1 MYGKYFKQLRKKQD
15 ISLKDAA
22 ANVISASQLSRWENG
37 RSNISFETVI
47 NLLDNIHIRA
57 NEFIMYCNLNPTN
70 SLTHKIFNAYQRKD
84 ITELKHLTLKQ
95 IKQSKTS
102 KNRFDLFLAVAAAN
116 FYFDLT
122 NIRLISKFDI
132 LKVKSILSSTSYW
145 DYYYISAWGN
155 TLAFYDPTFNFKIAS
170 RILTILKNQTTL
182 EFGTEYYTWCTI
194 LNALIRI
201 IPENIELAKKLSLKI
216 NKVSIP
222 NSFLS
227 IQLKKRFMDIYIKYQ
242 LHESDKEELNKF
254 LYSLENLQL
263 IDLKNELE
271 YFLSNTKM
279 RN

>member
-22 ANVISASQLSRWENG
+22 ANVISTSQLSRWENG

-57 NEFIMYCNLNPTN
+57 NEFIMYCKLNPTN

-84 ITELKHLTLKQ
+84 ITELKRLTLRQ
-95 IKQSKTS
+95 IKQSKIS

-145 DYYYISAWGN
+145 NYYYISVWGN

-227 IQLKKRFMDIYIKYQ
+227 IRLKKIFMDIYIKYQ

-254 LYSLENLQL
+254 FYSLENLQL
-263 IDLKNELE
+263 IDLKNEHE

>member
-1 MYGKYFKQLRKKQD
+1 MYGKYFKQLRKKQG

-155 TLAFYDPTFNFKIAS
+155 TLAFYNPAFNFKIAS
-170 RILTILKNQTTL
+170 RILTILKKRTPL

-201 IPENIELAKKLSLKI
+201 IPEKLELAKKLSLKI
-216 NKVSIP
+216 DRTSIP
-222 NSFLS
+222 KPFLS
-227 IQLKKRFMDIYIKYQ
+227 IRIKKRFMDIYIKYQ

-254 LYSLENLQL
+254 FYSLENLQL

>member
-182 EFGTEYYTWCTI
+182 EFGMEYYTWCTI

-254 LYSLENLQL
+254 LYSLENLRL

>member
-132 LKVKSILSSTSYW
+132 LKVKSILSSTSYS

-222 NSFLS
+222 NFFLS

>member
-155 TLAFYDPTFNFKIAS
+155 TLAFYDPAFNFKIAS
-170 RILTILKNQTTL
+170 KILTILKNQTTL
-182 EFGTEYYTWCTI
+182 EFGMEYYTWCTI

-279 RN
+279 KN

>member
-1 MYGKYFKQLRKKQD
+1 MYRKYFKQLRKKQD
-15 ISLKDAA
+15 VSLKDAA
-22 ANVISASQLSRWENG
+22 ANVISTSQLSRWENG

-84 ITELKHLTLKQ
+84 IIELKHLTLKQ
-95 IKQSKTS
+95 INQSKTS

-145 DYYYISAWGN
+145 NYYYISVWGN

-201 IPENIELAKKLSLKI
+201 IPEKIELAKKLSLKI

-227 IQLKKRFMDIYIKYQ
+227 IRLKKRFMDIYIKYQ

-279 RN
+279 KN

>member
-145 DYYYISAWGN
+145 NYYYISAWGN

>member
-22 ANVISASQLSRWENG
+22 ANVISTSQLSRWENG

-57 NEFIMYCNLNPTN
+57 NEFIMYCKLNPTN

-201 IPENIELAKKLSLKI
+201 IPDLNCQIKC
-216 NKVSIP
+216 
-222 NSFLS
+222 NS
-227 IQLKKRFMDIYIKYQ
+227 
-242 LHESDKEELNKF
+242 
-254 LYSLENLQL
+254 
-263 IDLKNELE
+263 
-271 YFLSNTKM
+271 
-279 RN
+279 

>member
-22 ANVISASQLSRWENG
+22 ANVISTSQLSRWENG

-70 SLTHKIFNAYQRKD
+70 SLTHKIFNAYQRKG

-132 LKVKSILSSTSYW
+132 LNVKSILSSTSYW
-145 DYYYISAWGN
+145 NYYYISVWGN

-201 IPENIELAKKLSLKI
+201 IPEKIELAKKLSLKI

-227 IQLKKRFMDIYIKYQ
+227 IRLKKRFMDIYIKYQ

>member
-1 MYGKYFKQLRKKQD
+1 MYGKYFKQLRKKKD
-15 ISLKDAA
+15 VSLKDAA
-22 ANVISASQLSRWENG
+22 ANVISTSQLSRWENG

-84 ITELKHLTLKQ
+84 IIELKHLTLKQ
-95 IKQSKTS
+95 INQSKTS

-145 DYYYISAWGN
+145 NYYYISVWGN

-201 IPENIELAKKLSLKI
+201 IPEKIELAKKLSLKI

-227 IQLKKRFMDIYIKYQ
+227 IRLKKRFMDIYIKYQ

>member
-182 EFGTEYYTWCTI
+182 EFGMEYYTWCTI

-254 LYSLENLQL
+254 FYSLENLQL

>member
-70 SLTHKIFNAYQRKD
+70 SLIHKIFNAYQRKD

-95 IKQSKTS
+95 INQSKTS
-102 KNRFDLFLAVAAAN
+102 KKRFDLFLAVAAAN

-145 DYYYISAWGN
+145 NYYYISVWGN

-170 RILTILKNQTTL
+170 RILTTLKNQTTL

-201 IPENIELAKKLSLKI
+201 IPEKIELAKKLSLKI

-227 IQLKKRFMDIYIKYQ
+227 IRLKKRFMDIYIKYQ

>member
-122 NIRLISKFDI
+122 NILLISKFDI

-155 TLAFYDPTFNFKIAS
+155 TLAFYDPAFNFKIAS
-170 RILTILKNQTTL
+170 KILTILKNQTTL
-182 EFGTEYYTWCTI
+182 EFGMEYYTWCTI

-279 RN
+279 KN

>member
-84 ITELKHLTLKQ
+84 IIELKHLTLKQ

>member
-145 DYYYISAWGN
+145 NYYYISVWGN

-201 IPENIELAKKLSLKI
+201 IPEKIELAKKLSLKI
-216 NKVSIP
+216 NKASIP

-227 IQLKKRFMDIYIKYQ
+227 IRLKKRFMDIYIKYQ

-279 RN
+279 RS

>member
-1 MYGKYFKQLRKKQD
+1 M
-15 ISLKDAA
+15 
-22 ANVISASQLSRWENG
+22 
-37 RSNISFETVI
+37 
-47 NLLDNIHIRA
+47 
-57 NEFIMYCNLNPTN
+57 
-70 SLTHKIFNAYQRKD
+70 
-84 ITELKHLTLKQ
+84 
-95 IKQSKTS
+95 
-102 KNRFDLFLAVAAAN
+102 FLAVAAAN

-155 TLAFYDPTFNFKIAS
+155 TLAFYNPAFNFKIAS
-170 RILTILKNQTTL
+170 RILTILKKRTPL

-201 IPENIELAKKLSLKI
+201 IPEKLELAKKLSLKI
-216 NKVSIP
+216 DRTSIP
-222 NSFLS
+222 KPFLS
-227 IQLKKRFMDIYIKYQ
+227 IRIKKRFMDIYIKYQ

-254 LYSLENLQL
+254 FYSLENLQL

-279 RN
+279 KN

>member
-22 ANVISASQLSRWENG
+22 ANVISTSQLSRWENG

-57 NEFIMYCNLNPTN
+57 NEFIMYCKLNPPN

-84 ITELKHLTLKQ
+84 ITELKRLTLRQ
-95 IKQSKTS
+95 IKQSKIS

-145 DYYYISAWGN
+145 NYYYISVWGN

-227 IQLKKRFMDIYIKYQ
+227 IRLKKRFMDIYIKYQ

-254 LYSLENLQL
+254 FYSLENLQL

>member
-84 ITELKHLTLKQ
+84 ITELKHLTLNQ
-95 IKQSKTS
+95 IKKSKTS

-155 TLAFYDPTFNFKIAS
+155 TLAFYNPAFNFKIAS
-170 RILTILKNQTTL
+170 RILTILKKRTPL

-201 IPENIELAKKLSLKI
+201 IPEKLELAKKLSLKI
-216 NKVSIP
+216 DRTSIP
-222 NSFLS
+222 KPFLS
-227 IQLKKRFMDIYIKYQ
+227 IRIKKRFMDIYIKYQ

-254 LYSLENLQL
+254 FYSLENLQL

-279 RN
+279 KN

>member
-254 LYSLENLQL
+254 FYSLENLQL

>member
-22 ANVISASQLSRWENG
+22 ANVISTSQLSRWENG

-70 SLTHKIFNAYQRKD
+70 SLTHKIFNAYQRKG

-132 LKVKSILSSTSYW
+132 LNVKSILSSTSYW
-145 DYYYISAWGN
+145 NYYYISVWGN
-155 TLAFYDPTFNFKIAS
+155 TLAFYDPTF
-170 RILTILKNQTTL
+170 
-182 EFGTEYYTWCTI
+182 
-194 LNALIRI
+194 
-201 IPENIELAKKLSLKI
+201 
-216 NKVSIP
+216 
-222 NSFLS
+222 
-227 IQLKKRFMDIYIKYQ
+227 KR
-242 LHESDKEELNKF
+242 L
-254 LYSLENLQL
+254 
-263 IDLKNELE
+263 
-271 YFLSNTKM
+271 
-279 RN
+279 